1 MAAAISRV
9 TSSVITQTFSSGCTR
24 RHTRTAFR
32 APCMYSESKETD
44 SRVPHP
50 GRVLCEGAC
59 PFDKLRAGSELAEE
73 VGIFASLDCSTGIS
87 ISLLFSP
94 QPAQP
99 LPARLASPQ

>member
-24 RHTRTAFR
+24 RQTCTAFR
-32 APCMYSESKETD
+32 APCLYSGSKETD
-44 SRVPHP
+44 SRLPHP
-50 GRVLCEGAC
+50 GRVLCDGAC
-59 PFDKLRAGSELAEE
+59 PFDKLRAELAEE
-73 VGIFASLDCSTGIS
+73 VGSLTSLDCSTGIS